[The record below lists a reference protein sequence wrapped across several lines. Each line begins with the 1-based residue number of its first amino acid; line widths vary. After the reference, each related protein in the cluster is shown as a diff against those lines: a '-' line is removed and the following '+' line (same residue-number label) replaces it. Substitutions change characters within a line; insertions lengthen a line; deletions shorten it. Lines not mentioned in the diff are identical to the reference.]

1 MWAQCTAKAPDM
13 GTLNAGGCYVKGN
26 SVMTPPK
33 AGTFGTMGRNL
44 FRDSGL
50 MDVDFSLFKDFRF
63 KERFN
68 AQFRVEIFNLFNHPV
83 AVNPWGAQSGVAT
96 GNDLGTSGNFGTGGA
111 TPDVAN
117 GNPLIGSGGSRD
129 IQLGLKLTF

>member
-1 MWAQCTAKAPDM
+1 
-13 GTLNAGGCYVKGN
+13 
-26 SVMTPPK
+26 
-33 AGTFGTMGRNL
+33 MGRNL
-44 FRDSGL
+44 FRDLGFKL
-50 MDVDFSLFKDFRF
+50 LDFSLFKDFKI

-83 AVNPWGAQSGVAT
+83 VTNPWGAQSGVAS
-96 GNDLGTSGNFGTGGA
+96 GNDLGTFGTFGNGGA

-129 IQLGLKLTF
+129 IQLGFKFTF